1 MSTHKVDEAI
11 GGAHQDIIDQNFA
24 ARLTRE
30 EIRVIFEGERRSHPN
45 LERLVWQDAIR
56 QAKLQLVTEGESE

>member
-1 MSTHKVDEAI
+1 MSTHNTEKQL

-30 EIRVIFEGERRSHPN
+30 QLRLLGERRSHPN
-45 LERLVWQDAIR
+45 LERLLWEDAIR
-56 QAKLQLVTEGESE
+56 QAKLQLVVEGE

>member
-1 MSTHKVDEAI
+1 MTQINTEEQL

-24 ARLTRE
+24 ARITRE
-30 EIRVIFEGERRSHPN
+30 EIRVIFEGERRAHPN

-56 QAKLQLVTEGESE
+56 QAKLQLVMEGESE

>member
-1 MSTHKVDEAI
+1 MTQINTEEQL

-24 ARLTRE
+24 ARITRE
-30 EIRVIFEGERRSHPN
+30 EIRVIFEGERRAHPN

>member
-1 MSTHKVDEAI
+1 MDN
-11 GGAHQDIIDQNFA
+11 QDIIDQNFA

-45 LERLVWQDAIR
+45 LERLVWEDAVR

>member
-1 MSTHKVDEAI
+1 MDN
-11 GGAHQDIIDQNFA
+11 QDIIDQNFA
-24 ARLTRE
+24 ARITRE
-30 EIRVIFEGERRSHPN
+30 EIRVIFEGERRAHPN